1 MSRHRREEELERDIA
16 DHLALE
22 TEENMARGMTPAEAR
37 FAALRKFGNVARIKE
52 DTRSVWGWT
61 ALDVWR
67 ADVRHA
73 LRRMRRSPGTAA
85 LAVVSLALAF
95 APSVTVFSVM
105 DRLFLTPLPVKAPRE
120 IVKIQFRDTR
130 PNAEHHYQ
138 PVSYPEF
145 QDFRYSL
152 KSFSGL
158 AYQHRSGVIVALN
171 GHRVLVGAHLVSEDY
186 FGVLG
191 LPMHLGPGFLKNR
204 PSLIVSHSFWM
215 REFEGRR
222 DIIGR
227 TLLVNGQT
235 FTIDGVAAPGFRGM
249 GEGIVIIAP
258 DLWIPVETLLQLQPG
273 FRAWTERRD
282 DRGDGTLYARL
293 RPGVPLAHAAVEVE
307 SIGRQMAQQW
317 PQTNQYLTGYAWAA
331 LADRERGGITLTTI
345 GVFLLGILLAVAC
358 ANVAGILL
366 ARAEERRHETAIR
379 QALGASRA
387 RLIREWMVESAVL
400 SILAAALGL
409 AGAKVLMNLLPGLIP
424 STVIPIHFEFSFGPR
439 VWMYAACLVFVSAL
453 SFGLVPAWRGS
464 RPDLLSGLRR
474 DSAVAILHIRI
485 PIRSLLIVMQVAAA
499 EILLFSAG
507 LVLDTLSA
515 VRRLD
520 VGFDPQ
526 RPVVMA
532 VLLAT
537 GEDGSPRRVD
547 CEAICG
553 RLARIAG
560 VRRVAYSRSVPL
572 SGSGDGATFRLEV
585 LGQEPRKVMGVSAG
599 PAFLSTLGVPILSG
613 RDLEAADQQAVL
625 VNATLARQLDP
636 SGTAVGRQIRLDG
649 AVRQI
654 VGVFRDTAWSSVYDP
669 PQARAITLMPARTGG
684 DTTFAVEVAGDPG
697 AYLAALRSELAKAQP
712 GTTVASSKT
721 LWQHYQDSLFMERT
735 ATQLFYALGLLA
747 LLLTITGLHGITAA
761 LFARRSKEF
770 AIRLALG
777 AAPRQIMGA
786 VLGSGLKLAAGGL
799 ALGLAIAL
807 PGALILASQVHGF
820 SPWSV
825 SALGLSTAIVL
836 LASLAAAA
844 QPAGRVLRIQ
854 PGEIVR
860 SE

>member
-1 MSRHRREEELERDIA
+1 MNRHRREEELERDIA
-16 DHLALE
+16 DHIAME
-22 TEENMARGMTPAEAR
+22 TEDNMARGMSPPEAR
-37 FAALRKFGNVARIKE
+37 FAALRKFGNVARVKE

-61 ALDVWR
+61 ALDTWR
-67 ADVRHA
+67 ADVRQA
-73 LRRMRRSPGTAA
+73 LRRIRRSPGTAA
-85 LAVVSLALAF
+85 LAVLSLALAF

-105 DRLFLTPLPVKAPRE
+105 DRLLLTPLPIKAPGE
-120 IVKIQFRDTR
+120 IVEIQFRDTR
-130 PNAEHHYQ
+130 PNAEYHFQ
-138 PVSYPEF
+138 PPSYPEF
-145 QDFRYSL
+145 QDFRRSL

-158 AYQHRSGVIVALN
+158 AYQMRGGAMVVLN
-171 GHRVLVGAHLVSEDY
+171 GHRALVGAHLVSNDY
-186 FGVLG
+186 FSVLG
-191 LPMHLGPGFLKNR
+191 LPIPLGPGFVKNR
-204 PSLIVSHSFWM
+204 SSLIVSHSFWM
-215 REFEGRR
+215 REFAGRP

-249 GEGIVIIAP
+249 GGMIVIIAA
-258 DLWIPVETLLQLQPG
+258 DLWIPVETWPQFQRTLM
-273 FRAWTERRD
+273 ERRD
-282 DRGDGTLYARL
+282 MRDGSLFARL
-293 RPGVPLAHAAVEVE
+293 RLGVPLAQATAEVE
-307 SIGRQMAQQW
+307 SVSRDMARAW
-317 PQTNQYLTGYAWAA
+317 PQSNRYLTGYAHAA
-331 LADRERGGITLTTI
+331 LADSERGGITLTAI

-387 RLIREWMVESAVL
+387 RLVREWMVESTVI
-400 SILAAALGL
+400 SVLAAALGL
-409 AGAKVLMNLLPGLIP
+409 AGAKGLMNLLPGLIP

-439 VWMYAACLVFVSAL
+439 VWMYALSLVFVSAL

-474 DSAVAILHIRI
+474 DSAVSMLHVRV
-485 PIRSLLIVMQVAAA
+485 PVRSLLIVMQVAAA
-499 EILLFSAG
+499 EVLLFSAG

-515 VRRLD
+515 VRRLE
-520 VGFDPQ
+520 VGFDPR
-526 RPVVMA
+526 RPVALA
-532 VLLAT
+532 VLVAT
-537 GEDGSPRRVD
+537 AEDGSLRPID
-547 CEAICG
+547 CEAISQ
-553 RLARIAG
+553 RLERIGG

-585 LGQEPRKVMGVSAG
+585 PGQEPRKVMAVAAG

-613 RDLEAADQQAVL
+613 RDLEAADQHAVL

-636 SGTAVGRQIRLDG
+636 AGNAVGREIRLDG

-654 VGVFRDTAWSSVYDP
+654 VGVFQDTAWSSVYDP
-669 PQARAITLMPARTGG
+669 PRPRAVALMPARTGG
-684 DTTFAVEVAGDPG
+684 DATFAVEVARNPS
-697 AYLAALRSELAKAQP
+697 AYVTALRGELAAAQP
-712 GTTVASSKT
+712 GSTIASSKT
-721 LWQHYQDSLFMERT
+721 LWQHYQDSLFVERT
-735 ATQLFYALGLLA
+735 ATKLFYGLGLLS

-799 ALGLAIAL
+799 ALGLAIAV
-807 PGALILASQVHGF
+807 PVALVMASKLHGF

-825 SALGLSTAIVL
+825 SALGLSSVIVMV
-836 LASLAAAA
+836 AALAAAA

-854 PGEIVR
+854 PSDIVR

>member
-1 MSRHRREEELERDIA
+1 MNRRRREEELERDIA
-16 DHLALE
+16 DHIAME
-22 TEENMARGMTPAEAR
+22 TEDNMARGMSPPEAR
-37 FAALRKFGNVARIKE
+37 FAALRKFGNVARVKE

-61 ALDVWR
+61 ALDTWR
-67 ADVRHA
+67 ADVRQA
-73 LRRMRRSPGTAA
+73 LRRIRRSPGTAA
-85 LAVVSLALAF
+85 LAVLSLALAF

-105 DRLFLTPLPVKAPRE
+105 DRLLLTPLPIKAPGE
-120 IVKIQFRDTR
+120 IVEIQFRDTR
-130 PNAEHHYQ
+130 PNAEYHFQ
-138 PVSYPEF
+138 PPSYPEF
-145 QDFRYSL
+145 QDFRRSL

-158 AYQHRSGVIVALN
+158 AYQMRGGAMVVLN
-171 GHRVLVGAHLVSEDY
+171 GHRALVGAHLVSNDY
-186 FGVLG
+186 FSVLG
-191 LPMHLGPGFLKNR
+191 LPIPLGPGFVKNR

-215 REFEGRR
+215 REFAGRP

-249 GEGIVIIAP
+249 GGMIVIIAA
-258 DLWIPVETLLQLQPG
+258 DLWIPVETWPQFQRTLM
-273 FRAWTERRD
+273 ERRD
-282 DRGDGTLYARL
+282 MRDGSLFARL
-293 RPGVPLAHAAVEVE
+293 RPGVPLAQATAEVE
-307 SIGRQMAQQW
+307 SVSRDMARAW
-317 PQTNQYLTGYAWAA
+317 PQSNRYLTGYAHAA
-331 LADRERGGITLTTI
+331 LADSERGGITLTAI

-387 RLIREWMVESAVL
+387 RLVREWMVESTVI
-400 SILAAALGL
+400 SVLAAALGL
-409 AGAKVLMNLLPGLIP
+409 AGAKGLMNLLPGLIP

-439 VWMYAACLVFVSAL
+439 VWMYALSLVFVSAL

-474 DSAVAILHIRI
+474 DSAVSMLHVRV
-485 PIRSLLIVMQVAAA
+485 PVRSLLIVMQVAAA
-499 EILLFSAG
+499 EVLLFSAG

-526 RPVVMA
+526 RPVALA
-532 VLLAT
+532 VLVAT
-537 GEDGSPRRVD
+537 AEDGSLRPID
-547 CEAICG
+547 CEAISQ
-553 RLARIAG
+553 RLERIGG

-585 LGQEPRKVMGVSAG
+585 PGQEPRKVMAVSAG

-613 RDLEAADQQAVL
+613 RDLEAADQHAVL

-636 SGTAVGRQIRLDG
+636 AGNAVGREIRLDG

-654 VGVFRDTAWSSVYDP
+654 VGVFQDTAWSSVYDP
-669 PQARAITLMPARTGG
+669 PRPRAVALMPARTGG
-684 DTTFAVEVAGDPG
+684 DATFAVEVARNPS
-697 AYLAALRSELAKAQP
+697 AYVTALRGELAAAQP
-712 GTTVASSKT
+712 GSTIASSKT
-721 LWQHYQDSLFMERT
+721 LWQHYQDSLFVERT
-735 ATQLFYALGLLA
+735 ATKLFYGLGLLS

-799 ALGLAIAL
+799 ALGLAIAV
-807 PGALILASQVHGF
+807 PVALVMASKLHGF

-825 SALGLSTAIVL
+825 SALGLSSVIVMV
-836 LASLAAAA
+836 AALAAAA

-854 PGEIVR
+854 PSDIVR

>member
-1 MSRHRREEELERDIA
+1 MNRRRREEELERDIA
-16 DHLALE
+16 DHIAIE
-22 TEENMARGMTPAEAR
+22 TEHNMARGMSPPEAR
-37 FAALRKFGNVARIKE
+37 FAALRKFGNVARVKE

-61 ALDVWR
+61 ALDTWR
-67 ADVRHA
+67 ADMRHA
-73 LRRMRRSPGTAA
+73 LRRIRRSPGTAS
-85 LAVVSLALAF
+85 LAVLSLAIAF

-105 DRLFLTPLPVKAPRE
+105 DKVLLTPLPVKAPGE
-120 IVKIQFRDTR
+120 IVEIQFRDTR
-130 PNAEHHYQ
+130 PNAEYHFQ
-138 PVSYPEF
+138 PPSYPEF
-145 QDFRYSL
+145 QDFRRSL

-158 AYQHRSGVIVALN
+158 AYQIGKGAMVAVN
-171 GHRVLVGAHLVSEDY
+171 GHRSLVGMDLVSQDY
-186 FGVLG
+186 FSVLG
-191 LPMHLGPGFLKNR
+191 LPIPLGPGFVKNR

-215 REFEGRR
+215 REFAGRP

-235 FTIDGVAAPGFRGM
+235 FTIDGVAAPEFRGM
-249 GEGIVIIAP
+249 GGLIVIIAP
-258 DLWIPVETLLQLQPG
+258 DLWIPVETWPQLQ
-273 FRAWTERRD
+273 RTLLERRD
-282 DRGDGTLYARL
+282 MRDGNLFARL
-293 RPGVPLAHAAVEVE
+293 RPGVPLAQATAEVE
-307 SIGRQMAQQW
+307 SVGRDMAQAW
-317 PQTNQYLTGYAWAA
+317 PQSNRYLTGYAYAI
-331 LADRERGGITLTTI
+331 LADRERGGITLTAI

-387 RLIREWMVESAVL
+387 RLIREWMVESAVI
-400 SILAAALGL
+400 SVLAAALGL

-424 STVIPIHFEFSFGPR
+424 STVIPIRFEFSFGPR
-439 VWMYAACLVFVSAL
+439 VWMYAVSLVFASAL

-474 DSAVAILHIRI
+474 DSGVSVLRLRI
-485 PIRSLLIVMQVAAA
+485 PIRNLLIVAQVAAA
-499 EILLFSAG
+499 EVLLFSAG
-507 LVLDTLSA
+507 LALDTLSA

-532 VLLAT
+532 VLLAAA
-537 GEDGSPRRVD
+537 EDGSPRQVD
-547 CEAICG
+547 CEAISN

-585 LGQEPRKVMGVSAG
+585 PGQEPRKVMAISAG
-599 PAFLSTLGVPILSG
+599 PAFLTTLGVPILSG
-613 RDLEAADQQAVL
+613 RDLGAADQHAAL

-636 SGTAVGRQIRLDG
+636 AGNAVGREIRLDG
-649 AVRQI
+649 AIRQI
-654 VGVFRDTAWSSVYDP
+654 VGVFHDTAWSSAYDP
-669 PQARAITLMPARTGG
+669 PQPRAVGLMPARTGG
-684 DTTFAVEVAGDPG
+684 DTTFTVEVAGDPG
-697 AYLAALRSELAKAQP
+697 AYVTALRSELAATQP
-712 GTTVASSKT
+712 GSTIASSKT
-721 LWQHYQDSLFMERT
+721 LWQHYQDALFAERT
-735 ATQLFYALGLLA
+735 ATKLFYGLGLLA

-786 VLGSGLKLAAGGL
+786 VLSSGLKLAAGGL
-799 ALGLAIAL
+799 ALGLAIAF
-807 PGALILASQVHGF
+807 PVALIMASKLHGF

-825 SALGLSTAIVL
+825 SALGLSSVIVMV
-836 LASLAAAA
+836 AAVAAAA
-844 QPAGRVLRIQ
+844 QPATRVLRIQ
-854 PGEIVR
+854 PGDIVR